1 MVITDFYSSLDM
13 VVVDSPGVSHFGIVL
28 LLVLITL
35 DRTKVQK
42 SLNVFFLSLL
52 RAHKNHVPLGLWQIW
67 KLLFL
72 EIKDFPESCTPP
84 LL

>member
-1 MVITDFYSSLDM
+1 M

-52 RAHKNHVPLGLWQIW
+52 LAHKNHVPLGLWQIW

>member
-1 MVITDFYSSLDM
+1 MVITDVYSSLDM
-13 VVVDSPGVSHFGIVL
+13 VVVDYLGVNHFRIVL
-28 LLVLITL
+28 LLVLIIL

-42 SLNVFFLSLL
+42 SLYFFFFSLL
-52 RAHKNHVPLGLWQIW
+52 LAHKIHVPLGLWQIW